1 MNDIKAEK
9 IISYYKKEFNITN
22 KNKIIEDLHRQV
34 QYICEFSNRRENYI
48 DRLERRGE
56 YENKQRRSK

>member
-34 QYICEFSNRRENYI
+34 QYICGFSNRRENYI
-48 DRLERRGE
+48 NRLEMKNNKERNRRV
-56 YENKQRRSK
+56 

>member
-34 QYICEFSNRRENYI
+34 QYICEFSNRRENYTNI
-48 DRLERRGE
+48 VFINNNQER
-56 YENKQRRSK
+56 NRRV

>member
-48 DRLERRGE
+48 ARLE
-56 YENKQRRSK
+56 KRS